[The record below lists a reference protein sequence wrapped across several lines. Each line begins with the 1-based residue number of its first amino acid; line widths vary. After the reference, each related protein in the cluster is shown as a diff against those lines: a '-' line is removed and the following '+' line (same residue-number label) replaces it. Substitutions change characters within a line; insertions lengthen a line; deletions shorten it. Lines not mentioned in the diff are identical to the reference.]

1 MDFDEMIKR
10 LKDFLVNDKYNV
22 LGYSYSEK
30 QSKNVLPWILNK
42 KKKEPLPPMVGE
54 WLAKLQ
60 EKYSIAAQ
68 MKKKLMGQWAGP
80 YYFFAIKADVMSE
93 EDIKSKLK
101 EFEGDVLERRKF
113 YGKGSKLY
121 ELDGRAIPVNL
132 LAFIFEDG
140 VSDDLYSAVRNCYK
154 DLDVTKLTRPYVIDL
169 QGKRCDRGEGKG
181 GWFVGTPNPKDMV
194 KIFFS

>member
-1 MDFDEMIKR
+1 M
-10 LKDFLVNDKYNV
+10 
-22 LGYSYSEK
+22 
-30 QSKNVLPWILNK
+30 
-42 KKKEPLPPMVGE
+42 
-54 WLAKLQ
+54 
-60 EKYSIAAQ
+60 
-68 MKKKLMGQWAGP
+68 
-80 YYFFAIKADVMSE
+80 
-93 EDIKSKLK
+93 
-101 EFEGDVLERRKF
+101 
-113 YGKGSKLY
+113 KLY